1 MIQINDKT
9 ITCVGDI
16 HGEFSSFRYKLNL
29 YINKYHVSNNIFII
43 CGDCGFFGENYD
55 KQWFDSNCKK
65 PQKSELYKIINLL
78 EITDN
83 YLYLFRGNHDNPFIF
98 NDEYITKNKT
108 NRIKVLNDYD
118 ILQSNIYGNIL
129 IIPGAFS
136 IDRCGRK
143 QNKDWWEEENI
154 KILSNEEL
162 NKFNN
167 INIILSHSLP
177 FQILPLS
184 LYKMFKEEDDCYN
197 FKTSFDENLNIQ
209 ENYLRKIFKI
219 ISPKTWISGHY
230 HKSFNQFFNKTKLV
244 SISIMEF
251 YNLNY

>member
-1 MIQINDKT
+1 MKRT
-9 ITCVGDI
+9 LITLLALAGVAMGGSVTYTSDDFTNGAI
-16 HGEFSSFRYKLNL
+16 TLDANFFKSGETAKYDYILDLKVDAIVSTLVNPTPALVHNSAVTLSSFVSGGTTQRIGIGNYGTYGVCLQTTNGNNFGSTVIAASGNSFSAVSDATNELTKYNNVW
-29 YINKYHVSNNIFII
+29 YILS
-43 CGDCGFFGENYD
+43 
-55 KQWFDSNCKK
+55 
-65 PQKSELYKIINLL
+65 
-78 EITDN
+78 
-83 YLYLFRGNHDNPFIF
+83 
-98 NDEYITKNKT
+98 
-108 NRIKVLNDYD
+108 
-118 ILQSNIYGNIL
+118 
-129 IIPGAFS
+129 
-136 IDRCGRK
+136 
-143 QNKDWWEEENI
+143 NKDWWEEESI

-167 INIILSHSLP
+167 ISIILSHSLP
-177 FQILPLS
+177 FQILPLY

-230 HKSFNQFFNKTKLV
+230 HKSFNQFFYKTKLV